1 MAKVKLFG
9 ALRDR
14 AATHEVAVPDGK
26 TIRQILV
33 YLADE
38 YGREVGDLL
47 LEKKDGELQKRHPV
61 VILINGISQVDLE
74 KVVGDGEGVSIFPA
88 VAGG

>member
-1 MAKVKLFG
+1 MTQVKLFG

-14 AATHEVAVPDGK
+14 AATHEVTVPDGK

-38 YGREVGDLL
+38 YGRDVGELL
-47 LEKKDGELQKRHPV
+47 LEEKGGEMQKRHPV

-74 KVVGDGEGVSIFPA
+74 KVVGEGEGVSIFPA